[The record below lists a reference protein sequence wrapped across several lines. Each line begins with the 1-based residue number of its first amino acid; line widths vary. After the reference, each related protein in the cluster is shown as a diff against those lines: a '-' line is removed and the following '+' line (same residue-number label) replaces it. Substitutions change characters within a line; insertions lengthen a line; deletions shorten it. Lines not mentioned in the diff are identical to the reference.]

1 MSILNM
7 PSDGL
12 FNVLVVLTRALVR
25 LGPKTRSELLKA
37 CGAELDAVDPKHLNQ
52 SLTRWTEL
60 GLFAAKDG
68 VIELCEP
75 YRSFLGRNADVAEAR
90 LPKVAREIALA
101 ADNNVRFWEAEE
113 NRSADFSRGLSWI
126 LAQDVYA
133 LDTSSHQRVAAL
145 ESTQVADDAKRMLQ
159 NDTRWNGLRTWM
171 LYLGF
176 ARGGAQ
182 VTIDPTDAVRDALP
196 SIFGQD
202 ESLLAPA
209 FVERAATALPVLD
222 GGAYRLKIEEVLRDS
237 SWIRPAEGH
246 LSTAF
251 SRAIQRLD
259 REGLIATEKKSDS
272 EDGIMLIGVDQRPW
286 RSMTHIRRIQTKKG
300 K

>member
-1 MSILNM
+1 M

-12 FNVLVVLTRALVR
+12 FNVLIVLTRTLVR
-25 LGPKTRSELLKA
+25 LGPKSRSELLKA

-52 SLTRWTEL
+52 SLMRWTEL
-60 GLFAAKDG
+60 GLFAAEDG
-68 VIELCEP
+68 VIALCEP
-75 YRSFLGRNADVAEAR
+75 YRSLLWNADIAEAR
-90 LPKVAREIALA
+90 LPKVVRGIALA
-101 ADNNVRFWEAEE
+101 PDNNARFWDAEE

-145 ESTQVADDAKRMLQ
+145 ESTQVADHAKRMLQ

-182 VTIDPTDAVRDALP
+182 VTIDPTEAVRDVLP

-202 ESLLAPA
+202 ETLLAPI
-209 FVERAATALPVLD
+209 FVERAANALPVLD
-222 GGAYRLKIEEVLRDS
+222 GGAYRLKIEEVLKDS
-237 SWIRPAEGH
+237 SWTRPGEGH

-259 REGLIATEKKSDS
+259 REGLIAAEKKSDS
-272 EDGIMLIGVDQRPW
+272 EDGIMLMGVDQRPW
-286 RSMTHIRRIQTKKG
+286 RSMTHIRRIQAKKR

>member
-1 MSILNM
+1 M

-12 FNVLVVLTRALVR
+12 FNVMIVLARALVR
-25 LGPKTRSELLKA
+25 LGPKSRSELLKA

-60 GLFAAKDG
+60 GLFAVKDG

-75 YRSFLGRNADVAEAR
+75 YRSSLGRNPDAAEAR

-126 LAQDVYA
+126 LAQDVYS

-145 ESTQVADDAKRMLQ
+145 ESEQVADDAKRILQ

-182 VTIDPTDAVRDALP
+182 VTIDPTEAVRDALP
-196 SIFGQD
+196 SIFSQD
-202 ESLLAPA
+202 ETLSAPA
-209 FVERAATALPVLD
+209 FVERTAAVLPILD
-222 GGAYRLKIEEVLRDS
+222 GGAYRLKIEEVLKDS
-237 SWIRPAEGH
+237 SWTRPAEGR
-246 LSTAF
+246 LSAAF

-259 REGLIATEKKSDS
+259 REGLIASEQKSDS
-272 EDGIMLIGVDQRPW
+272 EGGIMLTGVDRRPW
-286 RSMTHIRRIQTKKG
+286 RGITHIRRIPTKKG

>member
-1 MSILNM
+1 M

-12 FNVLVVLTRALVR
+12 FNVLIVLTRALVR
-25 LGPKTRSELLKA
+25 LGSKSRSELLKA

-60 GLFAAKDG
+60 GLFAAEDG
-68 VIELCEP
+68 VVALREP
-75 YRSFLGRNADVAEAR
+75 YRSSLGRNADIAEAR

-101 ADNNVRFWEAEE
+101 PDNNARFWDAEE

-126 LAQDVYA
+126 LAQDVYT

-145 ESTQVADDAKRMLQ
+145 ESTQVADHAKRMLQ

-182 VTIDPTDAVRDALP
+182 VTIDPTEAVRDLLP

-202 ESLLAPA
+202 ETLLAPI
-209 FVERAATALPVLD
+209 FVERAASALPVLD
-222 GGAYRLKIEEVLRDS
+222 GGAYRLKIEEVLKDS
-237 SWIRPAEGH
+237 SWTRPGEGH

-259 REGLIATEKKSDS
+259 REGLIAAEKKSDS
-272 EDGIMLIGVDQRPW
+272 EGGIMLMGVDQRPW
-286 RSMTHIRRIQTKKG
+286 RSMTHIRRLQAKKR